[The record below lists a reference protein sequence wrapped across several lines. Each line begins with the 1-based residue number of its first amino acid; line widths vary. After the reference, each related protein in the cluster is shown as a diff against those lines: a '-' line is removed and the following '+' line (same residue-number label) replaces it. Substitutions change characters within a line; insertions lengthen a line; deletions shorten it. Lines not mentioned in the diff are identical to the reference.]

1 MLHPH
6 GKFEMNKKHKKR
18 LEQLTDI
25 LAKEQPMVSGAVEAF
40 YPYDLVLLLQ
50 HHPQIRALV
59 AEIAASAVTTVP
71 PEALPLV
78 APVASNL
85 VVLSELEQVQQRLQ
99 EAETDKQRAQEELRQ
114 LREQWEALEPEHER
128 YRCDLEWA
136 QSELQKVQQR
146 NSELVVQTQNAVV
159 LPKTVVQLVK
169 LLQAQPSLANA
180 WLKELPATDGELAV
194 KAIAAA
200 ATWQSVEALWDS
212 LAHLSKQ
219 QKQPVIQQQQ
229 QLLEAA
235 LTLHQA
241 LSGETT
247 SALVPAELEARYDA
261 AQYERCCGRSGQTI
275 VQQCLPGL
283 RNSDGKLVRK
293 PLVKTA

>member
-1 MLHPH
+1 
-6 GKFEMNKKHKKR
+6 MNKKHKKR

-59 AEIAASAVTTVP
+59 AEIAASAVITVP
-71 PEALPLV
+71 SEALPLV

-159 LPKTVVQLVK
+159 LPEAVMQLVK
-169 LLQAQPSLANA
+169 LLQAQPSLAHA
-180 WLKELPATDGELAV
+180 WLKELPTAEGELAV
-194 KAIAAA
+194 KVIAAVA
-200 ATWQSVEALWDS
+200 VWQGIEALWDC
-212 LAHLSKQ
+212 LAHISKQ

-229 QLLEAA
+229 QLLDAA
-235 LTLHQA
+235 LALYQTLTGDTA
-241 LSGETT
+241 
-247 SALVPAELEARYDA
+247 SALVSAELDARYDA

-275 VQQCLPGL
+275 AQQCLPGL

-293 PLVKTA
+293 SLVKTA

>member
-1 MLHPH
+1 
-6 GKFEMNKKHKKR
+6 MNKKHKKR

-71 PEALPLV
+71 SEALPLV

-159 LPKTVVQLVK
+159 LPEAVMQLVK
-169 LLQAQPSLANA
+169 LLQAQPSLAHA
-180 WLKELPATDGELAV
+180 WLKELPTAEGELAV
-194 KAIAAA
+194 KVIAAVA
-200 ATWQSVEALWDS
+200 VWRGIEALWDC
-212 LAHLSKQ
+212 LAHISKQ

-229 QLLEAA
+229 QLLDAA
-235 LTLHQA
+235 LALHQTLTGDTA
-241 LSGETT
+241 
-247 SALVPAELEARYDA
+247 SALVPAELDARYDA
-261 AQYERCCGRSGQTI
+261 AQHERCCGRSGQTI
-275 VQQCLPGL
+275 AQQCLPGL

-293 PLVKTA
+293 SLVKTA

>member
-1 MLHPH
+1 
-6 GKFEMNKKHKKR
+6 MNKKHKKR

-59 AEIAASAVTTVP
+59 AEIAASAVITVP
-71 PEALPLV
+71 SEALPLV

-85 VVLSELEQVQQRLQ
+85 VVLSELEQIQQRLQ

-159 LPKTVVQLVK
+159 LPEAVMQLVK
-169 LLQAQPSLANA
+169 LLQAQPSLAHA
-180 WLKELPATDGELAV
+180 WLKELPTAEGELAV
-194 KAIAAA
+194 KVIAAVA
-200 ATWQSVEALWDS
+200 VWRGIEALWDC
-212 LAHLSKQ
+212 LAHISKQ
-219 QKQPVIQQQQ
+219 QKLPVIQQQQ
-229 QLLEAA
+229 QLLDAA
-235 LTLHQA
+235 LALHQTLTGDTA
-241 LSGETT
+241 
-247 SALVPAELEARYDA
+247 SALVSAELDARYDA

-275 VQQCLPGL
+275 AQQCLPGL

-293 PLVKTA
+293 SLVKTA

>member
-1 MLHPH
+1 
-6 GKFEMNKKHKKR
+6 MNKKHKKR

-59 AEIAASAVTTVP
+59 AEIAASAVITVP
-71 PEALPLV
+71 SEALPLV

-159 LPKTVVQLVK
+159 LPEAVMQLVK
-169 LLQAQPSLANA
+169 LLQAQPSLAHA
-180 WLKELPATDGELAV
+180 WLKELPTAEGELAV
-194 KAIAAA
+194 KVIAAVA
-200 ATWQSVEALWDS
+200 VWRGIEALWDC
-212 LAHLSKQ
+212 LAHISKQ

-229 QLLEAA
+229 QLLDAA
-235 LTLHQA
+235 LALHQTLTGDTA
-241 LSGETT
+241 
-247 SALVPAELEARYDA
+247 SALVSAELDARYDA

-275 VQQCLPGL
+275 AQQCLPGL

-293 PLVKTA
+293 SLVKTA

>member
-1 MLHPH
+1 
-6 GKFEMNKKHKKR
+6 MNKKHKKR

-71 PEALPLV
+71 SEALPLV

-85 VVLSELEQVQQRLQ
+85 VVLSELEQIQQRLQ

-159 LPKTVVQLVK
+159 LPEAVMQLVK
-169 LLQAQPSLANA
+169 LLQAQPSLAHA
-180 WLKELPATDGELAV
+180 WLKELPTAEGELAV
-194 KAIAAA
+194 KVIAAVA
-200 ATWQSVEALWDS
+200 VWQGIEALWDC
-212 LAHLSKQ
+212 LAHISKQ

-229 QLLEAA
+229 QLLDAA
-235 LTLHQA
+235 LALYQTLTGDTA
-241 LSGETT
+241 
-247 SALVPAELEARYDA
+247 SALVSAELDARYDA

-275 VQQCLPGL
+275 AQQCLPGL

-293 PLVKTA
+293 SLVKTA

>member
-1 MLHPH
+1 
-6 GKFEMNKKHKKR
+6 MNKKHKKR

-71 PEALPLV
+71 SEALPLV

-114 LREQWEALEPEHER
+114 LREQWEALEHEHER

-159 LPKTVVQLVK
+159 LPEAVMQLVK
-169 LLQAQPSLANA
+169 LLQAQPSLAHA
-180 WLKELPATDGELAV
+180 WLKELPTAEGELAV
-194 KAIAAA
+194 KVIAAVA
-200 ATWQSVEALWDS
+200 VWQGIEALWDC
-212 LAHLSKQ
+212 LAHISKQ

-229 QLLEAA
+229 QLLDAA
-235 LTLHQA
+235 LALYQTLTGDTA
-241 LSGETT
+241 
-247 SALVPAELEARYDA
+247 SALVSAELDARYDA

-275 VQQCLPGL
+275 AQQCLPGL

-293 PLVKTA
+293 SLVKTA

>member
-1 MLHPH
+1 
-6 GKFEMNKKHKKR
+6 MNKKHKKR

-59 AEIAASAVTTVP
+59 AEIAASAVITVP
-71 PEALPLV
+71 SEALPLV

-159 LPKTVVQLVK
+159 LPEAVMQLVK
-169 LLQAQPSLANA
+169 LLQAQPSLAHA
-180 WLKELPATDGELAV
+180 WLKELPTAEGELAV
-194 KAIAAA
+194 KVIAAVA
-200 ATWQSVEALWDS
+200 VWRGIEALWDC
-212 LAHLSKQ
+212 LAHISKQ

-229 QLLEAA
+229 QLLDTA
-235 LTLHQA
+235 LALYQTLTGDTA
-241 LSGETT
+241 
-247 SALVPAELEARYDA
+247 SALVSAELDARYDA

-275 VQQCLPGL
+275 AQQCLPGL

-293 PLVKTA
+293 SLVKTA

>member
-59 AEIAASAVTTVP
+59 AEIAASAVITVP
-71 PEALPLV
+71 SEALPLV

-159 LPKTVVQLVK
+159 LPEAVMQLVK
-169 LLQAQPSLANA
+169 LLQAQPSLAHA
-180 WLKELPATDGELAV
+180 WLKELPTAEGELAV
-194 KAIAAA
+194 KVIAAVA
-200 ATWQSVEALWDS
+200 VWQGIEALWDC
-212 LAHLSKQ
+212 LAHISKQ

-229 QLLEAA
+229 QLLDTA
-235 LTLHQA
+235 LALYQTLTGDTA
-241 LSGETT
+241 
-247 SALVPAELEARYDA
+247 SALVSAELDARYDA

-275 VQQCLPGL
+275 AQPCLPGL

-293 PLVKTA
+293 SLVKTA

>member
-1 MLHPH
+1 
-6 GKFEMNKKHKKR
+6 MNKKHKKR

-59 AEIAASAVTTVP
+59 AEIAASAVITVP
-71 PEALPLV
+71 SEALPLV

-85 VVLSELEQVQQRLQ
+85 VVLSELEQIQQRLQ

-159 LPKTVVQLVK
+159 LPEAVMQLVK
-169 LLQAQPSLANA
+169 LLQAQPSLAHA
-180 WLKELPATDGELAV
+180 WLKELPTAEGELAV
-194 KAIAAA
+194 KVIAAVA
-200 ATWQSVEALWDS
+200 VWRGIEALWDC
-212 LAHLSKQ
+212 LAHISKQ

-229 QLLEAA
+229 QLLDAA
-235 LTLHQA
+235 LALHQTLTGDTA
-241 LSGETT
+241 
-247 SALVPAELEARYDA
+247 SALVSAELDARYDA

-275 VQQCLPGL
+275 AQQCLPGL

-293 PLVKTA
+293 SLVKTA

>member
-1 MLHPH
+1 
-6 GKFEMNKKHKKR
+6 MNKKHKKR

-71 PEALPLV
+71 SEALPLV

-159 LPKTVVQLVK
+159 LPEAVMQLVK
-169 LLQAQPSLANA
+169 LLQAQPSLAHA
-180 WLKELPATDGELAV
+180 WLKELPTAEGELAV
-194 KAIAAA
+194 KVIAAVA
-200 ATWQSVEALWDS
+200 VWRGIEALWDC
-212 LAHLSKQ
+212 LAHISKQ

-229 QLLEAA
+229 QLLDAA
-235 LTLHQA
+235 LALHQTLTGDTA
-241 LSGETT
+241 
-247 SALVPAELEARYDA
+247 SALVSAELDARYDA

-275 VQQCLPGL
+275 TQQCLPGL

-293 PLVKTA
+293 SLVKTA

>member
-1 MLHPH
+1 
-6 GKFEMNKKHKKR
+6 MNKKHKKR

-59 AEIAASAVTTVP
+59 AEIAASAVITVP
-71 PEALPLV
+71 SEALPLV

-85 VVLSELEQVQQRLQ
+85 VVLSELEQIQQRLQ

-159 LPKTVVQLVK
+159 LPEAVMQLVK
-169 LLQAQPSLANA
+169 LLQAQPSLAHA
-180 WLKELPATDGELAV
+180 WLKELPTAEGELAV
-194 KAIAAA
+194 KVIAAVA
-200 ATWQSVEALWDS
+200 VWQGIEALWDC
-212 LAHLSKQ
+212 LAHISKQ

-229 QLLEAA
+229 QLLDAA
-235 LTLHQA
+235 LALYQTLTGDTA
-241 LSGETT
+241 
-247 SALVPAELEARYDA
+247 SALVSAELDARYDA

-275 VQQCLPGL
+275 AQQCLPGL

-293 PLVKTA
+293 SLVKTA

>member
-1 MLHPH
+1 
-6 GKFEMNKKHKKR
+6 MNKKHKKR

-71 PEALPLV
+71 SEALPLV

-85 VVLSELEQVQQRLQ
+85 VVLSELEQIQQRLQ

-159 LPKTVVQLVK
+159 LPEAVMQLVK
-169 LLQAQPSLANA
+169 LLQAQPSLAHA
-180 WLKELPATDGELAV
+180 WLKELPTAEGELAV
-194 KAIAAA
+194 KVIAAVA
-200 ATWQSVEALWDS
+200 VWRGIEALWDC
-212 LAHLSKQ
+212 LAHISKQ

-229 QLLEAA
+229 QLLDAA
-235 LTLHQA
+235 LALHQTLTGDTA
-241 LSGETT
+241 
-247 SALVPAELEARYDA
+247 SALVSAELDARYDA

-275 VQQCLPGL
+275 AQQCLPGL

-293 PLVKTA
+293 SLVKTA